1 VRQRLVRDLTAA
13 FEVRSVVGLRFLRPI
28 DVGAQLTLIR
38 PMIVPAEANERFG
51 HERTYHAE
59 ECTRRKS
66 SELVLPLAFDSD
78 SATYPPLQFL
88 PLFGLHNHEFSSG
101 AGCESSARSRTGSG

>member
-59 ECTRRKS
+59 ECPAQK
-66 SELVLPLAFDSD
+66 
-78 SATYPPLQFL
+78 
-88 PLFGLHNHEFSSG
+88 EF
-101 AGCESSARSRTGSG
+101 